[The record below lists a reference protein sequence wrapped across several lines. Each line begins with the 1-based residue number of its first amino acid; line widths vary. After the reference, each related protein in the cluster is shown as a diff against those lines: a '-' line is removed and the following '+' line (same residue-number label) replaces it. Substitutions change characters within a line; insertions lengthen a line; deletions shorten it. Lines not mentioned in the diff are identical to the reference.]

1 MGLKKHKACRL
12 LSAIL
17 RAVLSCW
24 AIVDIWLANV
34 QPWLDMKKDW
44 DAYIPDT
51 PSDIQ
56 LVIECL
62 VNNTYVLPRYDDYS
76 TLYDPPLSEDDF
88 AGRYLAVSKNEE
100 LIMVGTLV
108 LLFEIVISIVTA
120 FKTNEDGEAPPKLVA
135 LDAVIDIFGFCLASI
150 IASKTWHAYEVI
162 DSFAACFPSKD
173 SVLWSTANIPER
185 GDVGGAHAMA
195 VVIAITQAGEF
206 VDKLTEYY
214 DGMVTKDTFQKNAVV
229 SSGLSRQRL

>member
-12 LSAIL
+12 LSALI

-44 DAYIPDT
+44 DEYLPDT

-62 VNNTYVLPRYDDYS
+62 ENNTYVLPRYDDYAS
-76 TLYDPPLSEDDF
+76 LYAPPESEEDF
-88 AGRYLAVSKNEE
+88 AGRYLAVHYDYHE
-100 LIMVGTLV
+100 VLV
-108 LLFEIVISIVTA
+108 YMGILALFLEILISIGAA
-120 FKTNEDGEAPPKLVA
+120 FKTNEYGEAPPKLVA
-135 LDAVIDIFGFCLASI
+135 LDAVIDIFGILLASI
-150 IASKTWHAYEVI
+150 IASKILYAYEVI

-173 SVLWSTANIPER
+173 SVIWSTATIPER
-185 GDVGGAHAMA
+185 GDVGRARAMA
-195 VVIAITQAGEF
+195 VVIAITQTGEF
-206 VDKLTEYY
+206 VDKITEYY
-214 DGMVTKDTFQKNAVV
+214 DGMVRKDTFQKNAVV
-229 SSGLSRQRL
+229 SSGVV